1 MTEERSRRVVGG
13 EKVGNGVQFKGKWKV
28 GEWKEAVVSCETPKN
43 LTR

>member
-28 GEWKEAVVSCETPKN
+28 GNGRKQWSRAK
-43 LTR
+43 RQRI